1 MESYRKA
8 IGRPTSTIFG
18 LQALGLF
25 GKDIPLEGHSLQSY
39 GHYHLQSHCCLSQRM
54 QYRRFDIYRMIVMSD

>member
-1 MESYRKA
+1 MVQYG

-25 GKDIPLEGHSLQSY
+25 GKDIPLEGHSLHRPEAATAEVQDVFKTK
-39 GHYHLQSHCCLSQRM
+39 Q
-54 QYRRFDIYRMIVMSD
+54 